1 MPERI
6 LLQTPALHIMI
17 GERISWL
24 GANRIESGV
33 VEEERTIDLKGK
45 ESRKEYVVRLDNG
58 KNMIVPEK
66 SVID

>member
-1 MPERI
+1 
-6 LLQTPALHIMI
+6 MI

-58 KNMIVPEK
+58 KSMIVLENSIIK
-66 SVID
+66 